1 MKTRHITSLLGVL
14 ALALGLRAGAA
25 TISLQGPAAP
35 VLQSNTFTV
44 KLLVSALDAP
54 GGHPA
59 SISGQV
65 VIDLDPTKISYNNL
79 ALASGVSFWSGT
91 GVAIGSLAGRQ
102 TLTFGF
108 NGAPDSGT
116 AATLSF
122 AAIGAPSTTTTIGMT
137 DFDGLFGTFV
147 NTVPTNQSFN
157 PTMTGTSLQISAVPL
172 PATAWL
178 LLTAFG
184 AVATRLRRVSRA
196 ARRSR

>member
-1 MKTRHITSLLGVL
+1 MNTRHINSLLGVL
-14 ALALGLRAGAA
+14 ALALSFRAGAA

-35 VLQSNTFTV
+35 VLQSSTFTV
-44 KLLVSALDAP
+44 KLQVSALDAP

-65 VIDLDPTKISYNNL
+65 VIDLDSTKISYNSLTL
-79 ALASGVSFWSGT
+79 AGGVSFWSGT

-102 TLTFGF
+102 TLIFGF
-108 NGAPDSGT
+108 NGASESGT
-116 AATLSF
+116 AATFSF
-122 AAIGAPSTTTTIGMT
+122 TAIGAPSTTTTVGMT

-157 PTMTGTSLQISAVPL
+157 PTVTGTSVQISAVPL
-172 PATAWL
+172 PTTAWL

-184 AVATRLRRVSRA
+184 SVAGRLRRVSRTV
-196 ARRSR
+196 RGSR